1 VILCHDVEAVENA
14 CDKLLGSQLIT
25 PQTDAKGLPV
35 NQLLIEAGQNIKQEL
50 YLGLLV
56 DRQTQKITVLASL
69 EGGMD
74 IEKVASETPDKIIKF
89 GVDPLGT
96 LSLQDCDS
104 IAQQLNLTEMLT
116 EQFNQTLLSLYE
128 IFTTKDAS
136 LIEINPLI
144 VTVENT
150 LLALD
155 GKIDFDDNALYRH
168 EDIIEL
174 RDTSQEDEKE
184 KEASEYQLNY
194 ISLDGTIGC
203 MVNGAGLAMATMDL
217 IEHHGGSPANVKYPQ
232 QLNHNARYPQKYSP
246 RHRLHLPQSESTQR
260 L

>member
-1 VILCHDVEAVENA
+1 
-14 CDKLLGSQLIT
+14 LG
-25 PQTDAKGLPV
+25 
-35 NQLLIEAGQNIKQEL
+35 
-50 YLGLLV
+50 

-136 LIEINPLI
+136 LIEINNFFNI
-144 VTVENT
+144 
-150 LLALD
+150 
-155 GKIDFDDNALYRH
+155 H
-168 EDIIEL
+168 
-174 RDTSQEDEKE
+174 
-184 KEASEYQLNY
+184 
-194 ISLDGTIGC
+194 
-203 MVNGAGLAMATMDL
+203 ATF
-217 IEHHGGSPANVKYPQ
+217 K
-232 QLNHNARYPQKYSP
+232 
-246 RHRLHLPQSESTQR
+246 
-260 L
+260 